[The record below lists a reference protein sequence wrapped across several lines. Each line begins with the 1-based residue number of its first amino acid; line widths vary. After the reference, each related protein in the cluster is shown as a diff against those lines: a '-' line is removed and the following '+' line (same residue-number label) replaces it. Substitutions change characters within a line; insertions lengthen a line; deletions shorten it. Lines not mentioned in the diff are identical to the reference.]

1 MDVSTKKIIIA
12 THELVYGAPQ
22 ALREYLEC
30 KKAGQVIFIAHP
42 LQDDGGSS
50 YIEVSKVGGSAM
62 RIKSAPERHSFV
74 LAYFIHVWRSF
85 AWAWRYGGRADL
97 FVGVDPLNA
106 LAGIL
111 LRAIGRARRVVYY
124 TIDFTPNRFPSSLL
138 NRIYHALDQWC
149 VKHSDETWNVS
160 PRIVEGREKVHG
172 VSLKLRSRQYVV
184 PIGVWYDRVSRLP
197 YNQIKRHQL
206 FFLGHLLEKQGVQLV
221 LQALPKIVAEIPNFH
236 FLIVGGGEYELTLR
250 ALVHELGIEKYVTF
264 VGWIKSRAKLDQLM
278 ADSAMAI
285 AMYDR
290 ASASFTT
297 YADPTKL
304 KDYLSAGLPIIL
316 TDVPYNARD
325 LELAGCA
332 RVIDPTSEAIADA
345 VIDLMRRD
353 DQLYSMRE
361 RALQYII
368 NFDWP
373 QIFSPNLDRVLALKS
388 HLKDEESR
396 NVSS

>member
-1 MDVSTKKIIIA
+1 MDISNKKIVIA

-42 LQDDGGSS
+42 LQDDGGAS
-50 YIEVSKVGGSAM
+50 YIEVSNVGGPAM
-62 RIKSAPERHSFV
+62 RIKSAPERHPFIW
-74 LAYFIHVWRSF
+74 AYFTHVWRSF

-106 LAGIL
+106 FAGIL
-111 LRAIGRARRVVYY
+111 LRIIGRTRRVVYY
-124 TIDFTPNRFPSSLL
+124 TIDFTPERFPSFLL
-138 NRIYHALDQWC
+138 NRTYHALDQWC

-160 PRIVEGREKVHG
+160 PRIVEGREIVHG

-197 YNQIKRHQL
+197 CNQIKRHQL

-221 LQALPKIVAEIPNFH
+221 LQALPKIVAEIPDFH

-250 ALVHELGIEKYVTF
+250 ALAHELGVEKYVTF
-264 VGWIKSRAKLDQLM
+264 VGWVKSRAKLDQLM

-285 AMYDR
+285 AMYDH
-290 ASASFTT
+290 ASASFTA

-325 LELAGCA
+325 LESAGCA
-332 RVIDPTSEAIADA
+332 RVIDATSEAIADA

-353 DQLYSMRE
+353 AQLSSMRE

-373 QIFSPNLDRVLALKS
+373 QIFAPNLARVLALRS
-388 HLKDEESR
+388 CLKNEP